1 MIHLFSYLI
10 EASICLS
17 LFYLVYILLINGD
30 TFYRLKRYYLLFTV
44 AVSLLIP
51 QLPSFQPSKGICLK
65 TELSDTKSTNLSG
78 YNDSF
83 EKLVVGNFP
92 VRVNTADSRDNQE
105 NYLIMFLTLYIVGI
119 LFLLYRF
126 IININQ
132 ILKIAKNNSKESYGK
147 YTIVNHNV
155 DSPTFSFL
163 KFIILNNNN
172 LNSNDRKTVLKHE
185 EAHIDQGHSF
195 DILFIELCKMIL
207 WFNPVIWWVK
217 QSLLK
222 VHECQADDYMI
233 QNREE
238 DITNYQ
244 SLLLKQY
251 LGKINIE
258 LVHPFN
264 NSLIKFRI
272 NMMTKNRSG
281 QWAKLKLIFV
291 IPVIILCFSAFTNVN
306 TRFSATG
313 TSKKLHEP
321 EPYGMAFIPSGS
333 FVLKR
338 TDGTNTKSFNVT
350 IEAFWMSQT
359 ELSVKE
365 YFEYTE
371 SVKMDSVKQVYEKA
385 LPDKSKIPFAD
396 YYSNEKYSEFP
407 VLGISLQQ
415 AIDFCNW
422 KTRIENQKLKNKGKP
437 PVLDFRI
444 PTEVEWVYSSFGGMS
459 PDKIKKPEIKG
470 MVKPSKSEP
479 NEWGLYNMFD
489 NASEWTYTSFDPENY
504 ITEFQNYPLTSI
516 NNIIVEG
523 NNYKNSMV
531 NDKAVLNGTE
541 SYDYVGFRYVRT
553 YLGSN
558 YGKK

>member
-1 MIHLFSYLI
+1 
-10 EASICLS
+10 
-17 LFYLVYILLINGD
+17 
-30 TFYRLKRYYLLFTV
+30 
-44 AVSLLIP
+44 
-51 QLPSFQPSKGICLK
+51 
-65 TELSDTKSTNLSG
+65 
-78 YNDSF
+78 
-83 EKLVVGNFP
+83 
-92 VRVNTADSRDNQE
+92 
-105 NYLIMFLTLYIVGI
+105 
-119 LFLLYRF
+119 
-126 IININQ
+126 
-132 ILKIAKNNSKESYGK
+132 
-147 YTIVNHNV
+147 
-155 DSPTFSFL
+155 
-163 KFIILNNNN
+163 
-172 LNSNDRKTVLKHE
+172 
-185 EAHIDQGHSF
+185 
-195 DILFIELCKMIL
+195 
-207 WFNPVIWWVK
+207 
-217 QSLLK
+217 
-222 VHECQADDYMI
+222 
-233 QNREE
+233 
-238 DITNYQ
+238 
-244 SLLLKQY
+244 
-251 LGKINIE
+251 
-258 LVHPFN
+258 
-264 NSLIKFRI
+264 
-272 NMMTKNRSG
+272 MMTKNRSG

-313 TSKKLHEP
+313 TSKKLREP
-321 EPYGMAFIPSGS
+321 EPYRMAFIPSGS

-350 IEAFWMSQT
+350 IDAFWMSQT
-359 ELSVKE
+359 EVSVKE

-504 ITEFQNYPLTSI
+504 ITKFQNYPLTSI